1 MKKLI
6 LPLLAFL
13 LLAAAITSPVF
24 AQDTA
29 QATQS
34 RVVIL
39 SFNGPLT
46 PVWEGYLQRGI
57 EQAQTL
63 KADLIVLELNTPG
76 GSLDLMEKLVSQI
89 RESPVPVLVY
99 VTPEGAMAGSAGTMI
114 TLAGHLSAMTPGT
127 AIGAASPVDLQG
139 GDIPAT
145 EAAKTKE
152 IMKAL
157 VRSLTARRSEE
168 ATALAE
174 ATIETAKAAS
184 ADEALKVGL
193 IDFIAPDLDALM
205 VQVNGSRV
213 QINGA
218 SSVVNTLNPA
228 YYPVKTTFVEDI
240 LGALTNPNIVF
251 LLLAIGVQAVLIE
264 LSSPGGWVAGFIGV
278 IFLALAALSLG
289 FLPVNWFGLLI
300 IATSFVLFILDIKAP
315 THGALTAV
323 GTGTFIAGAL
333 VLFNS
338 ARTPSYVNVSVPLV
352 VGMGIFLGLTFF
364 GVVMLAVRAMKVPI
378 VTGRETMVGRE
389 GYAREDFD
397 PNGIVQVAG
406 EQWSAITAEGEEPIH
421 QGDRV
426 VVVEVRGVRLV
437 VKKV

>member
-1 MKKLI
+1 
-6 LPLLAFL
+6 
-13 LLAAAITSPVF
+13 
-24 AQDTA
+24 
-29 QATQS
+29 
-34 RVVIL
+34 
-39 SFNGPLT
+39 
-46 PVWEGYLQRGI
+46 
-57 EQAQTL
+57 
-63 KADLIVLELNTPG
+63 
-76 GSLDLMEKLVSQI
+76 
-89 RESPVPVLVY
+89 
-99 VTPEGAMAGSAGTMI
+99 MI
-114 TLAGHLSAMTPGT
+114 TLAGHLAAMTPGT

-205 VQVNGSRV
+205 VQVNGSHV

-289 FLPVNWFGLLI
+289 FLPVNWFGLRI
-300 IATSFVLFILDIKAP
+300 IATSFLRFILDIKAP

-323 GTGTFIAGAL
+323 GTGTFIAGDL

-406 EQWSAITAEGEEPIH
+406 EQWSAITAEGEEPVH

-437 VKKV
+437 VKKA

>member
-1 MKKLI
+1 

-352 VGMGIFLGLTFF
+352 VGMGIFW
-364 GVVMLAVRAMKVPI
+364 
-378 VTGRETMVGRE
+378 
-389 GYAREDFD
+389 D
-397 PNGIVQVAG
+397 
-406 EQWSAITAEGEEPIH
+406 
-421 QGDRV
+421 
-426 VVVEVRGVRLV
+426 
-437 VKKV
+437 

>member
-6 LPLLAFL
+6 LPVLAFL
-13 LLAAAITSPVF
+13 LLAATIASPVF

-34 RVVIL
+34 RVVVL

-114 TLAGHLSAMTPGT
+114 TLAGHLAAMTPGT

-205 VQVNGSRV
+205 VQVNGSHV

-228 YYPVKTTFVEDI
+228 YYPEKTTFVEDI

-406 EQWSAITAEGEEPIH
+406 EQWSAITAEGEEPVH

-437 VKKV
+437 VKKA